1 MRKQEIDIQAMR
13 VAKPCSAAWEEMTGD
28 ERSRMC
34 SQCSIRVYNIE
45 EMTASEVRDFVFTN
59 EGRTCIRLHR
69 RADGTVIT
77 KDCPKGL
84 QRMRKRAFGIAAA
97 AFAAVLG
104 LFSISFGQ
112 KGHPDP
118 TRLVPGSTVEQTCPT
133 DPEKDIAIQGVVMD
147 THGAS
152 IPGVKI
158 SVVQVDGKNEKKIAR
173 ALLSDTNGKYIF
185 PVLPDGEYRLKAE
198 KDGFRTIKI
207 EHLSVQT
214 GCILNIDMR
223 FEVSSDVVT
232 VGIFLPNDNPIDPTS
247 SSVDTTITRE
257 MIERLPH

>member
-13 VAKPCSAAWEEMTGD
+13 VAKPCSASWEAMTGD

-152 IPGVKI
+152 IPG
-158 SVVQVDGKNEKKIAR
+158 
-173 ALLSDTNGKYIF
+173 
-185 PVLPDGEYRLKAE
+185 
-198 KDGFRTIKI
+198 KDIGR
-207 EHLSVQT
+207 
-214 GCILNIDMR
+214 
-223 FEVSSDVVT
+223 SS
-232 VGIFLPNDNPIDPTS
+232 GW
-247 SSVDTTITRE
+247 
-257 MIERLPH
+257 

>member
-1 MRKQEIDIQAMR
+1 MKQQNFDIQSMR
-13 VAKPCSAAWEEMTGD
+13 VAKPCSASWAAMTGD

-45 EMTASEVRDFVFTN
+45 GMTALEVRELVFKN

-84 QRMRKRAFGIAAA
+84 QRVRKRVLSVAAA

-104 LFSISFGQ
+104 LFSTSFGQ

-118 TRLVPGSTVEQTCPT
+118 TRLIPGATVERVYPT
-133 DPEKDIAIQGVVMD
+133 DEEKNISIRGTVLDI
-147 THGAS
+147 HGAV

-158 SVVQVDGKNEKKIAR
+158 LVVRTDGNKKPVKAV
-173 ALLSDTNGKYIF
+173 LSDERGVFVF
-185 PVLPDGEYRLKAE
+185 PTLPDGEYRIEAE
-198 KDGFRTIKI
+198 KGGFRTIKI
-207 EHLSVQT
+207 EHLSLMAGSFLSIGLQLEIT
-214 GCILNIDMR
+214 G
-223 FEVSSDVVT
+223 DVVT
-232 VGIFLPNDNPIDPTS
+232 VGIFLPNDNSIDPTS
-247 SSVDTTITRE
+247 SSVDFTITRE
-257 MIERLPH
+257 MIDRLPH

>member
-13 VAKPCSAAWEEMTGD
+13 VAKPCSASWEAMTGD

-257 MIERLPH
+257 MIDRLPH

>member
-1 MRKQEIDIQAMR
+1 MR
-13 VAKPCSAAWEEMTGD
+13 VAKPCSAAWEAMTGD

-45 EMTASEVRDFVFTN
+45 EMTAPEVRDLVFTN

-69 RADGTVIT
+69 RHDGTVIT

-84 QRMRKRAFGIAAA
+84 QRIRKRAFGIAAA

-104 LFSISFGQ
+104 LFSITFGQ

-118 TRLVPGSTVEQTCPT
+118 TRLIPGATVERVYPT
-133 DPEKDIAIQGVVMD
+133 DEEKNVSIRGTVLD
-147 THGAS
+147 TNGAV

-158 SVVQVDGKNEKKIAR
+158 SVFRTDGNKKLVKAV
-173 ALLSDTNGKYIF
+173 LSDDRGVFVFST
-185 PVLPDGEYRLKAE
+185 LPDGEYRIEAE

-207 EHLSVQT
+207 EHLSLMAGSFLSIGLQLEIT
-214 GCILNIDMR
+214 G
-223 FEVSSDVVT
+223 DVVT
-232 VGIFLPNDNPIDPTS
+232 VGIFLPNDNSIDPTS
-247 SSVDTTITRE
+247 SSVDFTITRE
-257 MIERLPH
+257 MIDRLPH

>member
-13 VAKPCSAAWEEMTGD
+13 VAKPCSAAWEAMTGD

-34 SQCSIRVYNIE
+34 SQCSTRVYNIE

-84 QRMRKRAFGIAAA
+84 ERIRRRTFGIAAA

-118 TRLVPGSTVEQTCPT
+118 TRLIPGATVERVYPT
-133 DPEKDIAIQGVVMD
+133 DEEKNISIRGTAVD
-147 THGAS
+147 THGAV
-152 IPGVKI
+152 IPGVKVSIFRVDSKKKKPEKAVI
-158 SVVQVDGKNEKKIAR
+158 SDMRGVFIVP
-173 ALLSDTNGKYIF
+173 T
-185 PVLPDGEYRLKAE
+185 LPDGEYRIEAGRT
-198 KDGFRTIKI
+198 GFRTIKVKN
-207 EHLSVQT
+207 LSLLADS
-214 GCILNIDMR
+214 ILNIDFR
-223 FEVSSDVVT
+223 FEVTGDVET
-232 VGIFLPNDNPIDPTS
+232 IGIFSPNDNTIDPTS
-247 SSVDTTITRE
+247 SSVDFTITRE

>member
-13 VAKPCSAAWEEMTGD
+13 VAKPCSAAWEAMTGD

-34 SQCSIRVYNIE
+34 SQCSTRVYNIE
-45 EMTASEVRDFVFTN
+45 GMTAPEVQNLVLDH
-59 EGRTCIRLHR
+59 EGRLCIRLHR

-84 QRMRKRAFGIAAA
+84 QRVRKRVFGIAAA

-112 KGHPDP
+112 KGHPNP
-118 TRLVPGSTVEQTCPT
+118 TRLIPGATVERTYPT
-133 DPEKDIAIQGVVMD
+133 DEDKNTSIRGTAVDMHGAVMPGIKVSIFRADSKKKKPEKKVISDMRGVFIVP
-147 THGAS
+147 T
-152 IPGVKI
+152 
-158 SVVQVDGKNEKKIAR
+158 
-173 ALLSDTNGKYIF
+173 
-185 PVLPDGEYRLKAE
+185 LPDGEYRLEAGMT
-198 KDGFRTIKI
+198 GFRTIKVKN
-207 EHLSVQT
+207 LSIVANS
-214 GCILNIDMR
+214 ILNIDLR
-223 FEVSSDVVT
+223 FEVAGDVVT
-232 VGIFLPNDNPIDPTS
+232 VGIFLPNDNSIDPTS